1 MSDNDTVIEALNSI
15 LKDQMTNAV
24 QYMQFHFRILQEEGV
39 FPSGIFRSLAV
50 EEMQVIERIAGRV
63 SLLGGYPPKQLNS
76 YGIPENERDM
86 LHEAIK
92 NEEQLIK
99 EIRNNAGPLEEADSD
114 SYQMLEQVISEKE
127 NRLAR
132 LKELL

>member
-1 MSDNDTVIEALNSI
+1 MSDKDTVIEALNSV

-24 QYMQFHFRILQEEGV
+24 QYMQFYFRVLHEDGV
-39 FPSGIFRSLAV
+39 FPSGTFKSLAE
-50 EEMQVIERIAGRV
+50 EEMKAIETIATRV
-63 SLLGGYPPKQLNS
+63 TLLGGYPPKQLNS

-99 EIRNNAGPLEEADSD
+99 EIRNNAGPLEEADAE
-114 SYQMLEQVISEKE
+114 SYQMLEKLTSEKE
-127 NRLAR
+127 DRLAR